1 MNRLK
6 AFVMGALPIILVTLV
21 FIGGIAY
28 WLYVHEYMYTET
40 QILMDTM
47 ALVFV
52 GVCGISGGL
61 IMGII
66 KGVTDYEKEN
76 NTEEDHVPK

>member
-6 AFVMGALPIILVTLV
+6 SFMKGMLPITLVTLV
-21 FIGGIAY
+21 FVGGIAY

-47 ALVFV
+47 ALIFV
-52 GVCGISGGL
+52 GVCGVSGGL

-66 KGVTDYEKEN
+66 KGVTDYEEADN
-76 NTEEDHVPK
+76 LEEDSLSK